1 MFGKKEVKLSSSQIE
16 KLNSLLVERFQKDEW
31 TTKDFEGNESIYYKF
46 EALKTDVTKLLVS
59 AKSELERFVL
69 YQKKFEDSIIEIK
82 ANKII
87 IFNTE
92 LYEAKPI
99 GMVDIG
105 RVKKFGTASTGNRFE
120 NGVIGYAIEQASDN
134 VWASNNSQEN
144 DLNEVKTELLIKAK
158 TLYPDCNMIFK
169 FESDFRELGSSG
181 NVFIYLKGTAAV
193 GENKEMYKA
202 IDEEEELLAKRQAQK
217 QEIEAKIETIQKRH
231 QFIIDNYKKI
241 PSSQSEIEKMLGI

>member
-1 MFGKKEVKLSSSQIE
+1 MFGKKEVKLSESQIE
-16 KLNSLLVERFQKDEW
+16 KLNSLLVDRLKKGVW
-31 TTKDFEGNESIYYKF
+31 ITKDFDGNESIYYKF

-69 YQKKFEDSIIEIK
+69 YQKKFEDSIIELK

-193 GENKEMYKA
+193 GENKEMHKA
-202 IDEEEELLAKRQAQK
+202 INEEEELSAKRELQK
-217 QEIEAKIETIQKRH
+217 QEIEAKIESIQKRY
-231 QFIIDNYKKI
+231 QFIIENYKKI
-241 PSSQSEIEKMLGI
+241 PSKISDIERLLGV